1 MAFQKE
7 KEETPAGFIDLGED
21 YEKRFGGILGATQSE
36 SEKEEKPK
44 VYYPELR
51 FELESLR
58 DLPKEGTAIIHYRK
72 TLERDEKTTRGDKEE
87 THYICEIEVHS
98 IKPEK
103 SKDADAG
110 EEPASEMDSND
121 EAIEKGLE
129 AVKDAG

>member
-51 FELESLR
+51 FEVESLR

-72 TLERDEKTTRGDKEE
+72 TLERDEKTTSGDKEE
-87 THYICEIEVHS
+87 SRYVCEIEVHS

-103 SKDADAG
+103 SKDADG
-110 EEPASEMDSND
+110 IEEPASEMDSND

-129 AVKDAG
+129 AVKDAD